1 MHKITIGY
9 LGNEF
14 TVVLV
19 VIDETLQIS
28 CNMGTSI
35 KIDFLDIIADNSEYK
50 KLVRKLLKEC
60 EYNMQI
66 FTVLI
71 YLFKEIINS
80 YKHTVKVDNNINL
93 RFTTTELTI
102 IGNTVECIKIPKGRE
117 ILNWN
122 LKDVFKNIVVDVNVV
137 EGVVDDVDDVDDA
150 E

>member
-137 EGVVDDVDDVDDA
+137 EGVVDDVDDA